1 MSVKKNQMSTSQ
13 RDRNRRNGFTLLE
26 VLVALLVLSIGLL
39 GIGKLVMLSARANGS
54 AYLRSQ
60 ATALAYSMFDDMRAN
75 RTQALTPPYA
85 YAVAIG
91 VNPGIVG
98 CPAPPAGCSPSQQ
111 AQNDLANWKSTLQNA
126 LPNGDGS
133 VQIAT
138 ANDTGTGAANVTV
151 TVSVQWNDTVAQQVV
166 GGPPT
171 GTDTVVLETIL

>member
-1 MSVKKNQMSTSQ
+1 MSVKKNRVSTSQ
-13 RDRNRRNGFTLLE
+13 RDRIRPNGFTLLE

-75 RTQALTPPYA
+75 RTQALTAPYA

-91 VNPGIVG
+91 VNPGVVG
-98 CPAPPAGCSPSQQ
+98 CPAPPAGCSSSQQ
-111 AQNDLANWKSTLQNA
+111 AQNDLANWKSALQNA

-133 VQIAT
+133 VQIA
-138 ANDTGTGAANVTV
+138 AVPNEFGLATV
-151 TVSVQWNDTVAQQVV
+151 TATVTVQWNDSAAQQVV

-171 GTDTVVLETIL
+171 GNDTVVMETIL